1 MGAASGLNLSDMT
14 TIKREAT
21 RIASAYNS
29 SATGINLIAQNLGSG
44 VAGQLA
50 SSFSKGMAASGGGGL
65 AAALPGN
72 IQIAPIAF
80 ALASGIG
87 NATSRGLNLT
97 QTNFQPLG
105 GSGPEAIAGNLG
117 LGITTPIV
125 SNIDIKA
132 LMSAAGANMIG
143 SSGIGASIKQ
153 MIPQIAA
160 AAGRGLGEGVKKGLG
175 FGPSSTPEPALPSAP
190 EPVPSSSPQV
200 APAPASN
207 PNAVPATAANPSAAP
222 APAANPNAAPATAA
236 NPKAAPVPASN
247 PNAAPATAANPK
259 AAPATASNPNAVPA
273 TAANP
278 NAVPATAA
286 NPKAAPVPA
295 SNANPAVQRRQQP
308 DDPLQGI
315 DLPQT
320 VGGFVQGLS
329 QSVLTGVNITNLG
342 GMFNTGNLGGMF
354 DIKAMLPG
362 IAAGV
367 GTGIGLGASV
377 GLNFKSADAAPLV
390 AKDASMSG
398 DNAQAAMVAQL
409 FTQNLVSNFLVN
421 STVIK
426 DVGGQVMGNQ
436 PAFLKDISFAQ
447 AAEGFARGAVEGA
460 MTAFS
465 SVGGLQNLISGNFSD
480 DSITK
485 VPVLSPTKFDDSL
498 NGSVVSFARGLAGE
512 GAILAADVFKRMKQ
526 DASGTASQPRHRRSA
541 NVGDVALAIRQAPE
555 DTMSPLPD
563 LAVNEASIMA
573 GAQLAVDKLTC
584 KGIGGAASVGLG
596 IFSSGGGAS
605 LTMLAKSQVPLDPKV
620 TQSLPDGPIEI
631 KSGGNTFRIVLRDA
645 DIRINGLA
653 IIPFGIFT
661 ALHST
666 FNPTP
671 SVSLVPKLNTNASS
685 FVYDPFFLDCIAPIP
700 RPRSSMA
707 TGFAFWLPRK
717 RG

>member
-97 QTNFQPLG
+97 QTNFQPLT
-105 GSGPEAIAGNLG
+105 GSAPEAIAGNLG

-143 SSGIGASIKQ
+143 ASGIGASIKK

-160 AAGRGLGEGVKKGLG
+160 AAGRGLGEGVKNGLG

-190 EPVPSSSPQV
+190 VPVPSSSPQV
-200 APAPASN
+200 APAPASNPSAAPAPASNPKAAPAPASN
-207 PNAVPATAANPSAAP
+207 PNAVPATAANP
-222 APAANPNAAPATAA
+222 
-236 NPKAAPVPASN
+236 
-247 PNAAPATAANPK
+247 K
-259 AAPATASNPNAVPA
+259 AAPATASNPN
-273 TAANP
+273 T
-278 NAVPATAA
+278 VPATAA

-390 AKDASMSG
+390 AKDVSMSG
-398 DNAQAAMVAQL
+398 DNAQVAMAAQL

-555 DTMSPLPD
+555 DTMSPFPD

-671 SVSLVPKLNTNASS
+671 SVSLVPKLGTNASS
-685 FVYDPFFLDCIAPIP
+685 FVYDPFFLDCIASIP

-707 TGFAFWLPRK
+707 PGFAFWLPRK

>member
-1 MGAASGLNLSDMT
+1 MGAASGLNLSDMA
-14 TIKREAT
+14 TINREAT

-29 SATGINLIAQNLGSG
+29 SATGINLIARNLGSG

-50 SSFSKGMAASGGGGL
+50 STFSKGMAASGGGL

-97 QTNFQPLG
+97 QSNFQPLS

-132 LMSAAGANMIG
+132 LMNAAGANMLG
-143 SSGIGASIKQ
+143 ASGIPASLKQ

-160 AAGRGLGEGVKKGLG
+160 AAGRGLGEGVKNGLG
-175 FGPSSTPEPALPSAP
+175 FGTAPKSEPALPSIP
-190 EPVPSSSPQV
+190 EAAPSSNPQV

-207 PNAVPATAANPSAAP
+207 PSAAPVSNPKAAP
-222 APAANPNAAPATAA
+222 APAANPNAAPVTAA
-236 NPKAAPVPASN
+236 NPN
-247 PNAAPATAANPK
+247 
-259 AAPATASNPNAVPA
+259 AAPATASNPNAIPA
-273 TAANP
+273 TAS
-278 NAVPATAA
+278 

-315 DLPQT
+315 DLPGT

-329 QSVLTGVNITNLG
+329 QSVLTGVNITSLG

-377 GLNFKSADAAPLV
+377 GLNFKSPDAAPLV
-390 AKDASMSG
+390 AKDATLSG
-398 DNAQAAMVAQL
+398 DNAQVAMAAQA
-409 FTQNLVSNFLVN
+409 FTQNLVSNFISN

-426 DVGGQVMGNQ
+426 NVGDQVMKNQ
-436 PAFLKDISFAQ
+436 PQFLKDISFAQ
-447 AAEGFARGAVEGA
+447 AAEGFARGTVEGA

-485 VPVLSPTKFDDSL
+485 VPVLSPTQFDDSL
-498 NGSVVSFARGLAGE
+498 NGSVVSFARGLVGE

-541 NVGDVALAIRQAPE
+541 DVRDVALSIRQAPE
-555 DTMSPLPD
+555 DTMSPLPG

-573 GAQLAVDKLTC
+573 AAQIAVDKLTC
-584 KGIGGAASVGLG
+584 RGIGGAASVGLG
-596 IFSSGGGAS
+596 VFSSGGGAS
-605 LTMLAKSQVPLDPKV
+605 LTKLAKSQVPLDPKV

-631 KSGGNTFRIVLRDA
+631 TSGGNTFRIVLRDA

-653 IIPFGIFT
+653 VIPFGIFT

-671 SVSLVPKLNTNASS
+671 SVSLIPKLDTNVPS
-685 FVYDPFFLDCIAPIP
+685 FVYDPFFLGCVALIP
-700 RPRSSMA
+700 RPWSSMA
-707 TGFAFWLPRK
+707 PGFAFWVPRK

>member
-1 MGAASGLNLSDMT
+1 MGAASGLNLSDMA

-29 SATGINLIAQNLGSG
+29 SATGVNLIAQNLGSG

-97 QTNFQPLG
+97 QTNFQPLS
-105 GSGPEAIAGNLG
+105 GSAPEAIAGNLG

-143 SSGIGASIKQ
+143 ASGIGASIKQ

-190 EPVPSSSPQV
+190 EPVPSSNPQV

-207 PNAVPATAANPSAAP
+207 PSAAP
-222 APAANPNAAPATAA
+222 APAS
-236 NPKAAPVPASN
+236 NPKAAPAPASATN
-247 PNAAPATAANPK
+247 PNAV
-259 AAPATASNPNAVPA
+259 PATASNPNAVPA
-273 TAANP
+273 TASNP

-308 DDPLQGI
+308 DDPLRGI

-362 IAAGV
+362 LAAGV

-426 DVGGQVMGNQ
+426 DVGGQVMRNQ

-447 AAEGFARGAVEGA
+447 AAEGFARGTVEGA

-480 DSITK
+480 DSITR

-541 NVGDVALAIRQAPE
+541 NVRDVALSIRQTPE
-555 DTMSPLPD
+555 NTMSPLPD

-605 LTMLAKSQVPLDPKV
+605 LTMLAKSQVPLDPRV
-620 TQSLPDGPIEI
+620 TQSLPEGPIEI

-661 ALHST
+661 TLHST
-666 FNPTP
+666 FNPTIP
-671 SVSLVPKLNTNASS
+671 VSLIPKLDTNASS
-685 FVYDPFFLDCIAPIP
+685 FVYDPFFPDCIAPIP

-707 TGFAFWLPRK
+707 PGFAFWLPRK

>member
-50 SSFSKGMAASGGGGL
+50 STFSKGMAASGGGGL

-97 QTNFQPLG
+97 QTDFQPLS
-105 GSGPEAIAGNLG
+105 GSAPEAIAGNLG

-132 LMSAAGANMIG
+132 LMNAAGANMIG
-143 SSGIGASIKQ
+143 ASGIGASIKEKL
-153 MIPQIAA
+153 PQIAA

-190 EPVPSSSPQV
+190 EPVPSSNPQV
-200 APAPASN
+200 APAPAS
-207 PNAVPATAANPSAAP
+207 NPSAAP
-222 APAANPNAAPATAA
+222 APAANPNAVPATAA
-236 NPKAAPVPASN
+236 NPNAVPA
-247 PNAAPATAANPK
+247 A
-259 AAPATASNPNAVPA
+259 ASNPNAVPA
-273 TAANP
+273 AASNPNAVPAAASNP

-390 AKDASMSG
+390 AKDTGMSG
-398 DNAQAAMVAQL
+398 DNAQAAMAAQL
-409 FTQNLVSNFLVN
+409 FTQNLVSNFLAN
-421 STVIK
+421 STVVK
-426 DVGGQVMGNQ
+426 DVGDQVMRNQ
-436 PAFLKDISFAQ
+436 PAFLKNIKFSQ

-480 DSITK
+480 DSITN
-485 VPVLSPTKFDDSL
+485 VPVLSPTKFDDSF

-526 DASGTASQPRHRRSA
+526 DASGNASQPRHRRSA

-563 LAVNEASIMA
+563 LAINEASIMA

-596 IFSSGGGAS
+596 LFSSGGGAS

-620 TQSLPDGPIEI
+620 TQSLPEGPIEI
-631 KSGGNTFRIVLRDA
+631 TSGGNTFRIVLRDA
-645 DIRINGLA
+645 DIKINGLA

-666 FNPTP
+666 FNPRP
-671 SVSLVPKLNTNASS
+671 AVGLVPKLDTNASS
-685 FVYDPFFLDCIAPIP
+685 FVYDPFFLDCIAPLP

-707 TGFAFWLPRK
+707 PGFAFWLSRK